1 MSLPNSLR
9 SYEDCKSLYE
19 AALADPKGARA
30 KLGTYASCIN
40 MRTRM
45 HYFRVLDRT
54 SNADIY
60 PSDHPTHGT
69 SVYDDFVVQILQDQD
84 GEFWLYIQ
92 PRSAKILVVEGLSDV
107 GDLVEVEAEEVK
119 YLEGPQS

>member
-9 SYEDCKSLYE
+9 SYEDCKTLFD

-30 KLGTYASCIN
+30 KLGTYESCMN

-45 HYFRVLDRT
+45 HYFRTLDRKA
-54 SNADIY
+54 NADIY
-60 PSDHPTHGT
+60 PSDHPIHGT
-69 SVYDDFVVQILQDQD
+69 SAYDDFVVQILRDED

-92 PRSAKILVVEGLSDV
+92 PRSAKILVIEGLSDV
-107 GDLVEVEAEEVK
+107 GGLIDAESEEVK
-119 YLEGPQS
+119 LLEGPQ